1 MIEKIKNFKDI
12 ILNEDKTI
20 HESIL
25 VLQKNNL
32 KILIIKK
39 HNSEYLGT
47 VTDGDI
53 RRSIL
58 KKNTLNDKIVT
69 AVNKKSIHV
78 DNSLPK
84 MFILELMKKYS
95 INSIPIISKKKIIGL
110 YNKKDEK
117 KTYKKHNEK
126 VIIMAGGKGTRLLPL
141 TKKVP
146 KAMIKIGNKPILEH
160 TILNIIRYN
169 FNNIL
174 ISVNHLSSQIT
185 KYFGNGYSKIAK
197 ITYIKEKKPLGTVG
211 SLSLIK
217 VKKNENLILMNC
229 DIYSGINLNDLLT
242 YHKKYNAEITIAA
255 KVDER
260 ISDYGIIRSTGKSF
274 NYFEEKMTY
283 FDLINT
289 GIYVIRSSCLKFL
302 KKNQKMDIP
311 EFFRLLKSK
320 KKKILIYPTYEFW
333 YDIGQKKNYKKE
345 KKHKVNSRNYV

>member
-95 INSIPIISKKKIIGL
+95 INSIPIISKKKLLVFII
-110 YNKKDEK
+110 KKMK
-117 KTYKKHNEK
+117 KK
-126 VIIMAGGKGTRLLPL
+126 L
-141 TKKVP
+141 TKSI
-146 KAMIKIGNKPILEH
+146 M
-160 TILNIIRYN
+160 
-169 FNNIL
+169 
-174 ISVNHLSSQIT
+174 
-185 KYFGNGYSKIAK
+185 
-197 ITYIKEKKPLGTVG
+197 KK
-211 SLSLIK
+211 
-217 VKKNENLILMNC
+217 
-229 DIYSGINLNDLLT
+229 
-242 YHKKYNAEITIAA
+242 
-255 KVDER
+255 
-260 ISDYGIIRSTGKSF
+260 
-274 NYFEEKMTY
+274 
-283 FDLINT
+283 
-289 GIYVIRSSCLKFL
+289 
-302 KKNQKMDIP
+302 
-311 EFFRLLKSK
+311 
-320 KKKILIYPTYEFW
+320 
-333 YDIGQKKNYKKE
+333 
-345 KKHKVNSRNYV
+345 